1 MVEGAA
7 EGEAATERY
16 NRHMQPTFLTF
27 ADPDAVASDAAER
40 FFSLAEAAIAER
52 GRFVVA
58 LAGGSTPERLY
69 KILATRA
76 LDWTQITVFF
86 SDDRFLSPASRFSN
100 AGLALRLLPL
110 SPKTTF
116 PVPAETSLDAAE
128 CAAQYEQELL
138 AALGS
143 EPRFDLILLGMGEDG
158 HTASL
163 FPGKAALTATSW
175 ITHSTPGVL
184 PPPVNRVTFTFRLIN
199 AARNVLFLVTGANK
213 KDKVVLWKAGSGSV
227 TKLPVLGVAPT
238 DGTLTVLLDQAA
250 S

>member
-1 MVEGAA
+1 
-7 EGEAATERY
+7 
-16 NRHMQPTFLTF
+16 MQPTFLTLP
-27 ADPDAVASDAAER
+27 DPDAVASDAAAR
-40 FFSLAEAAIAER
+40 FLALAEAAIAER

-69 KILATRA
+69 KILATRE
-76 LDWTQITVFF
+76 LDWTKIFVFF

-110 SPKTTF
+110 NPKTTY

-128 CAAQYEQELL
+128 CAVLYEQELL
-138 AALGS
+138 VALGS
-143 EPRFDLILLGMGEDG
+143 EPRFDLVLVGMGEDG

-175 ITHSTPGVL
+175 VTHSTPGVL
-184 PPPVNRVTFTFRLIN
+184 PPPVDRITFTFPLIN

-213 KDKVVLWKAGSGSV
+213 KAKVALWKANSGSV
-227 TKLPVLGVAPT
+227 STLPVLGVAPT
-238 DGTLTVLLDQAA
+238 DGTLTVLLDEAA